1 MRQKTNVKYEVFFTL
16 YKRVNERWKK
26 ALCTYMYIY
35 IIYICIYVCF
45 CCLVNT
51 DVLLDAKREAITVF
65 VVIPDDSFYFAAVV
79 CVVEN
84 LAESGVV

>member
-1 MRQKTNVKYEVFFTL
+1 MRKETNVKYEVFFTF

-26 ALCTYMYIY
+26 ALCTYIY

-45 CCLVNT
+45 CCLHNT
-51 DVLLDAKREAITVF
+51 DVLLDAKYEAITVF
-65 VVIPDDSFYFAAVV
+65 VVTPDDSFYFAAVV

-84 LAESGVV
+84 LAESDVV